1 MLPTYRHRELPHD
14 ASVTPALTA
23 RSLLLRVSLQHEAYT
38 QAGGFRA
45 FKILIAAEYTGVEV
59 EVPDFKVGED
69 NKKPEYL
76 AKNPLGKVRVR

>member
-1 MLPTYRHRELPHD
+1 MKL
-14 ASVTPALTA
+14 
-23 RSLLLRVSLQHEAYT
+23 YT

-76 AKNPLGKVRVR
+76 AKNPLGKVRVRIVRSAAAHVGYSAR

>member
-1 MLPTYRHRELPHD
+1 MKL
-14 ASVTPALTA
+14 
-23 RSLLLRVSLQHEAYT
+23 YT

-76 AKNPLGKVRVR
+76 AKDPLGKVRVRSAPASGAISAR

>member
-1 MLPTYRHRELPHD
+1 MKL
-14 ASVTPALTA
+14 
-23 RSLLLRVSLQHEAYT
+23 YT

-59 EVPDFKVGED
+59 EVPEFKVGED

-76 AKNPLGKVRVR
+76 AKNPLGKIPTLETPEGCLFESNACARYIARLRPDKNL